1 MNIFKPWNFG
11 ETFMLPPDPRD
22 WLSTDHE
29 AFYIAELIL
38 KLAKDNPLQYRDP
51 EAGGRPA
58 YHPVMMLTVMVFAY
72 LRGVRSSRK
81 IARLLEENIAFKVLS
96 GDQCPDF
103 RTLARFRALNATWFE
118 KMLTRTLHVGMIMRV
133 IDWSAVVVDGTPI
146 QASANQ
152 GKSLTLK
159 GLKKLKEAE
168 LEALA
173 LDRAKAMMAD
183 AQRLDGEE
191 DLAFGDDLGRRS
203 MLKLKGLTSERL
215 ERLDEAIAKASV
227 LERARLRKELKA
239 RAVIIRLAKP
249 ARKQRRRVKGSKR
262 RKIGAEGKR
271 KLLSRLSSLRVP
283 KKPKVNYTDPD
294 SLTMK
299 AKNGGFVQ
307 GYQVVR
313 ATDLHSGMIM
323 VNHLSPTGGESRELP
338 KVVEKVL
345 KATGIKQIFRL
356 MADKGF
362 GGEPNLLAVKKA
374 QVFDLLIMQKATA
387 KNARVRA
394 QLRLNQRR
402 KYWLRQRGVAEGSN
416 AGTKEA
422 RGFRRFYLR
431 RWGGAAIELA
441 LDAIAHNIMKLKSKI
456 KALTDDKLQQALI
469 NSALCEG

>member
-1 MNIFKPWNFG
+1 MSIFKPWNYG
-11 ETFMLPPDPRD
+11 ETFILPPDPKE
-22 WLSTDHE
+22 WLPIGHE
-29 AFYIAELIL
+29 AFYIADLII
-38 KLAKDNPLQYRDP
+38 KLAKENPLQYRDP

-58 YHPVMMLTVMVFAY
+58 YHPVMMLIVMVFAY
-72 LRGVRSSRK
+72 LRGVRGSRK

-103 RTLARFRALNATWFE
+103 RTLARFRALNASWFE

-133 IDWSAVVVDGTPI
+133 IDWSAVVVDGTS
-146 QASANQ
+146 ASQ

-159 GLKKLKEAE
+159 GLKKLKDEE

-183 AQRLDGEE
+183 AQRIDGEE
-191 DLAFGDDLGRRS
+191 DQAFGDDLGRRS
-203 MLKLKGLTSERL
+203 MLNLKGLTSERL
-215 ERLDEAIAKASV
+215 ERLNEAIAKASL
-227 LERARLRKELKA
+227 LERARLRKERKA

-249 ARKQRRRVKGSKR
+249 ARKPRRRVKGSKR

-345 KATGIKQIFRL
+345 KVTGIKQIFRL

-394 QLRLNQRR
+394 QLRLNQRK
-402 KYWLRQRGVAEGSN
+402 KYWLKQRGVAEGSN

-441 LDAIAHNIMKLKSKI
+441 LDAVAHNLMKLRSKI
-456 KALTDDKLQQALI
+456 KTLTDGKLQQALM